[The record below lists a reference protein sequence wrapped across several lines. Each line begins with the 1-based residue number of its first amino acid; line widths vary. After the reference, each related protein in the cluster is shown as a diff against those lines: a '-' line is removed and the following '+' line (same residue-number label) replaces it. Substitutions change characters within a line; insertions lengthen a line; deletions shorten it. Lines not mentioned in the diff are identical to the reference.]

1 MSNSAMD
8 RIIDLEKQMSE
19 MKNEL
24 DCVIDYLHQYKS
36 KMDEKVEKVEKV
48 EKIEEEVKFKM
59 GDQVKVLS
67 TPLTIKCGTAG
78 MTGTVVSEKLLESW
92 VHVQLH
98 EVDEIYFYEV
108 SVLKKIYPCPVKNCS
123 TCDWYENLVK
133 YTIPGPHGVE
143 LARLFG
149 GCKLLKESATLVYCM
164 DEDFKY
170 WKELKK

>member
-8 RIIDLEKQMSE
+8 KISDLEDQVSE
-19 MKNEL
+19 MRTEL
-24 DCVIDYLHQYKS
+24 DCVIEHLTLS
-36 KMDEKVEKVEKV
+36 KPKRTEN
-48 EKIEEEVKFKM
+48 IEEVKFKK
-59 GDQVKVLS
+59 GDRVKVLC
-67 TPLTIKCGTAG
+67 TRLAMKCGTAG
-78 MTGTVVSEKLLESW
+78 MTGTVISENYWGSW

-98 EVDEIYFYEV
+98 EVDEIFFYEV
-108 SVLKKIYPCPVKNCS
+108 SVLKKIHPCPVKNCS

-133 YTIPGPHGVE
+133 YTIPGPRAEE